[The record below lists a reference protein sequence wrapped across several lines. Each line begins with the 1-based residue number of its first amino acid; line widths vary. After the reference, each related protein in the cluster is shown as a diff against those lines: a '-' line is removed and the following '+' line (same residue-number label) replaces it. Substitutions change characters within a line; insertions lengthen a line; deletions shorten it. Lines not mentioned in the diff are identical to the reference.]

1 MIRSLSIAVWVTIGV
16 GTSLVAMSPS
26 LQAEPAYPSTA
37 TTTTTS
43 AATSSEEPAAT
54 NVRTA
59 VEPPS
64 STRKPPSGLWG
75 ATLQD
80 GNDKGIKKA
89 TGGAYNYRHI
99 EISAGFMVLIIMGLV
114 VLVRR
119 HTGEPRMPGR

>member
-1 MIRSLSIAVWVTIGV
+1 MTRPLSIAMWVAIGL
-16 GTSLVAMSPS
+16 GTSLVAMSPN
-26 LQAEPAYPSTA
+26 LQADPAAPSTSA
-37 TTTTTS
+37 TLPI
-43 AATSSEEPAAT
+43 TSSEEPAAT
-54 NVRTA
+54 GVRTA
-59 VEPPS
+59 AEPPS

-89 TGGAYNYRHI
+89 TSGAYNYRHI
-99 EISAGFMVLIIMGLV
+99 AISAGFIALIIMGLI